1 MRCLSVNNLKKI
13 IDITP
18 DDALFYDLTNLPN
31 EEWKDIKGYEKLYQ
45 VSNYGRIKSL
55 ERTTTKTHILKCY
68 FTKRGYCRICLYRD
82 GIKRNFFVH
91 SLVMINFGKN
101 LYDDSLQ
108 INHLNENKK
117 CNHISNLEW
126 CNNIYNIRYGTGIE
140 RSKVKKYKSV
150 AQYTNDGRFMK
161 NYKSIQD
168 ASVAVSKN
176 HNKSGVRRISKCA
189 KNQLSL
195 YRGFKWKFII
205 DGGDE

>member
-1 MRCLSVNNLKKI
+1 MNNLKEI

-18 DDALFYDLTNLPN
+18 DDTRFYDLTDLPN

-82 GIKRNFFVH
+82 GVKRNFFVH

-140 RSKVKKYKSV
+140 RSKVKKHKPV
-150 AQYTNDGRFMK
+150 AQYTNDGRFIK

-189 KNQLSL
+189 KCWLCS
-195 YRGFKWKFII
+195 YRGFKWKFI
-205 DGGDE
+205 DNGGDD